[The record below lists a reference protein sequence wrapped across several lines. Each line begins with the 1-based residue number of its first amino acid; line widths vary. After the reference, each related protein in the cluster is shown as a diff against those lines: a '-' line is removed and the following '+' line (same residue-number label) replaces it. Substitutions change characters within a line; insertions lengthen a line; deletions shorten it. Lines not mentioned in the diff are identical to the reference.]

1 MRMDP
6 PIILITGALLA
17 SASAG
22 VSACTVVSANDT
34 FDAGEVILANE
45 TRPDIVLFQ
54 GGNNTSGGIRF
65 SGCPWSVW
73 LDFESIPSMA
83 GLTYVRDVPFRGRMY
98 PAYGWGPRSP
108 LIALVFFQRA
118 QLAPNGGVD
127 YPFNPSS
134 SNSFR
139 VSTGGGDRMEVVVRF
154 FIYSRGGQMTDVA
167 PVSLMSS
174 SRFPAYP
181 ANGSMLHA
189 LSFSLKIPAPTC
201 TLSNTSL
208 DLAPVAAAQLP
219 RVGHAA
225 GERALRIGM
234 HCPRDGAKVELTL
247 RDALD
252 PANQGSTLTPV
263 AGTSSQGA
271 AIQLMR
277 SGQPVQFGA
286 SWVHGTAHAGDQTID
301 LAARYLRTGTALEP
315 GTLQGQATLTAT
327 YR

>member
-1 MRMDP
+1 MGP
-6 PIILITGALLA
+6 PITLITGALLA
-17 SASAG
+17 SASAV

-34 FDAGEVILANE
+34 FDAGEVILADE
-45 TRPDIVLFQ
+45 TRPDILLFQ
-54 GGNNTSGGIRF
+54 GGNSSDESGLQF
-65 SGCPWSVW
+65 SDCPSNVW
-73 LDFESIPSMA
+73 LDFDSTPSMA
-83 GLTYVRDVPFRGRMY
+83 GLTYVRDVPLRGRMY

-118 QLAPNGGVD
+118 QLAPGGGVE
-127 YPFNPSS
+127 YPFNPTT

-139 VSTGGGDRMEVVVRF
+139 VSTGIGKRMGAVLRF

-167 PVSLMSS
+167 PGSLMSS
-174 SRFPAYP
+174 SRLPAYP
-181 ANGSMLHA
+181 ADGSMLHA

-208 DLAPVAAAQLP
+208 DLAPITATELA
-219 RVGHAA
+219 RVGDAA
-225 GERALRIGM
+225 GARDLRIGM
-234 HCPRDGAKVELTL
+234 NCPRDGATVELTL

-252 PANQGSTLTPV
+252 PANRGSTLTPV

-277 SGQPVQFGA
+277 SGLPVRFGA

-301 LAARYLRTGTALEP
+301 LAARYLRTGTAIEP